1 MINSCQFPMHAWYL
15 KYDSITIPTNE
26 FLDEIE
32 EIIRVLHINVT
43 YLSADEILEA
53 PQSNMVWISGIQLS
67 SNSFDKR
74 IQEFIIGILSYLTD
88 FLKNEIVCNENVAI
102 IEKSYNFLKLETHY
116 CQTFWKSATNK
127 PIPDFLR
134 DRLFCTL
141 FRIETLLIS
150 LHRSQCLMENEV
162 FSGVLK
168 LLSEILKSLMLEM
181 ETLRESY
188 EEHFQYLLRIFNLLK
203 FFMLIDDFEDL
214 EEILSEIFPFFL
226 VKKLMNSL
234 LEKSRNKNSFKV
246 ISNSYRLLVEESFSE
261 LQNNRRDE
269 DIDSDFIVKRLST
282 KNHSN
287 SFQKKNSNDEEFD
300 ALDRLSKRASKSI
313 GVTLAKLE
321 KMTTAP
327 QIITS
332 RERESPKL
340 QKTLTFK
347 DSEADETESIP
358 FLNKLANSYLTT
370 QIMNTQSFI
379 TSSSHKANTIPSDDK
394 GDLSIIHSKMLMKSP
409 NLPFN
414 SILGM
419 HLAETAIDDALG
431 SKIVANLKN
440 KKLPQT
446 EPEAQHN
453 RLTPSLITLQPSRQ
467 NISLL
472 KKKSEL
478 GDKINQNLYNV
489 LLSKDSNQIG
499 DNIIIA
505 KNRGKTTPTPKVETM
520 DNDTFF
526 EKRRRDRIIM
536 SNRESSIKESGDEFM
551 TKSNKKPEEKRPE
564 KTSLQSNDER
574 KPKEL
579 TDKEKKEIKKI
590 DVVMVKEKDLI
601 KINKDTKITE
611 ELTRFLG
618 LETPATEPFDEDI
631 IEETEEEEEMK
642 KSKQFEKKG
651 GLLNFEQTFHAEE
664 IQERNEECWF
674 LPGLRINVERLG
686 FQRINMMNFFT
697 PIHHLSARRRNMYD
711 QICQNL
717 LLAKDNLYSEHRETL
732 LYYKRSRNLK
742 STTMALWVKTGNPIK

>member
-1 MINSCQFPMHAWYL
+1 MINSCQSPMHHAWYL
-15 KYDSITIPTNE
+15 KYDSTTISSNE
-26 FLDEIE
+26 FLDQIE
-32 EIIRVLHINVT
+32 ELIKVLNINVS
-43 YLSADEILEA
+43 YLPADDIIDA
-53 PQSNMVWISGIQLS
+53 PQSTMAWISEIQFS
-67 SNSFDKR
+67 SNSFDRR

-88 FLKNEIVCNENVAI
+88 FFKNEIVCNENPEA
-102 IEKSYNFLKLETHY
+102 IEKSYNFMRLETHY
-116 CQTFWKSATNK
+116 CQIFWKSAPNK

-141 FRIETLLIS
+141 FRLETLLLS
-150 LHRSQCLMENEV
+150 LHRSQCLCENEA
-162 FSGVLK
+162 FSGVLR

-181 ETLRESY
+181 EPLRESY
-188 EEHFQYLLRIFNLLK
+188 EDHFQYLLRLFNLLK
-203 FFMLIDDFEDL
+203 FLMLVEDVDEL
-214 EEILSEIFPFFL
+214 EEVLSEVFPLGL
-226 VKKLMNSL
+226 VKKLMTSL
-234 LEKSRNKNSFKV
+234 LEKSRNKNSFKL
-246 ISNSYRLLVEESFSE
+246 ISNSYRLLVEDSFSE
-261 LQNNRRDE
+261 LQSNRKE
-269 DIDSDFIVKRLST
+269 GDIDSDFIVKRLSS

-287 SFQKKNSNDEEFD
+287 SFQKKNSTDEEFD

-313 GVTLAKLE
+313 GVTLAKME

-327 QIITS
+327 QISNS
-332 RERESPKL
+332 REKESPKL

-347 DSEADETESIP
+347 DSEVDETESIP
-358 FLNKLANSYLTT
+358 FLDKLANSYLTT

-379 TSSSHKANTIPSDDK
+379 TSSSHRANTVPSDDK
-394 GDLSIIHSKMLMKSP
+394 GDLSIIHSKMLLKSP

-419 HLAETAIDDALG
+419 HLSETAIDDALG

-440 KKLPQT
+440 KRLPLS

-453 RLTPSLITLQPSRQ
+453 RLTPSLMTLQPSRQ
-467 NISLL
+467 NITLL

-478 GDKINQNLYNV
+478 GDKINQNLYNI

-505 KNRGKTTPTPKVETM
+505 KNRGKTTPKIETV

-551 TKSNKKPEEKRPE
+551 TKSNKKPEEKHPE

-579 TDKEKKEIKKI
+579 TEKDRKEPKKI
-590 DVVMVKEKDLI
+590 DLVIVKEKDLI

-618 LETPATEPFDEDI
+618 LETAAPEPFDEDI
-631 IEETEEEEEMK
+631 IEETEEDEELE
-642 KSKQFEKKG
+642 KSKQLNKKVD
-651 GLLNFEQTFHAEE
+651 LLDFKQTFHGEE
-664 IQERNEECWF
+664 FQERNEEFWF
-674 LPGLRINVERLG
+674 LPGVRINLERLG
-686 FQRINMMNFFT
+686 FQRTNIMSFFT
-697 PIHHLSARRRNMYD
+697 PLHNLSARRRDMYN
-711 QICQNL
+711 QISQSL

-732 LYYKRSRNLK
+732 LYRKRSRNMK
-742 STTMALWVKTGNPIK
+742 STSEAIFVEIQ